1 MPEAAVWAT
10 GLVYLFLAAAT
21 AVKAKPLAP
30 RPAASPW
37 AAEPPTTEQLRS
49 LHEKMPQIVHD
60 FPFGS
65 PRFIQ
70 RAAGYKA
77 TICNGQFIL
86 RDDELT
92 GTRAG
97 TVLRNTASA

>member
-1 MPEAAVWAT
+1 MGVNDRGVLAVGKRAD
-10 GLVYLFLAAAT
+10 VNVIDYDN
-21 AVKAKPLAP
+21 
-30 RPAASPW
+30 
-37 AAEPPTTEQLRS
+37 